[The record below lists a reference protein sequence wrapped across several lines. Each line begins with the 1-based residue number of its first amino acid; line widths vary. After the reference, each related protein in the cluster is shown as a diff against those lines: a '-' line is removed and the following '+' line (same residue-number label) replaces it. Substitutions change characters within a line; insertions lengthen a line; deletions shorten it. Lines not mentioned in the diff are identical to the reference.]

1 MHCTH
6 NNDDIIIKG
15 MNQIAEQF
23 QVQYLGELPRERMRI
38 RKDFRAF
45 VKWDRAH
52 KPLIMAEVN
61 AAMETWFASGVKFRR
76 DPMLGDGLPPDA
88 MQHAMPRIVGN
99 LLETAF
105 GRIAINVLEWE
116 GVREDLIGQVMMAAP
131 AFPLGVVA
139 PFGVT
144 HELNADFGVH
154 RQLLP
159 WAPVYTT
166 RQMQPKQ
173 RAEVVGS
180 RWYYLQASR
189 VYIFVAEQWAKIQA
203 QQRGESS
210 HRIEKFLDLQR
221 TLRAL
226 NFDLADRV
234 QYYECKLR
242 ELKDPEISELLANL
256 GKRRKSAAVKKSYQR
271 QRKLVQLRQQNL

>member
-1 MHCTH
+1 
-6 NNDDIIIKG
+6 
-15 MNQIAEQF
+15 MNKNMSKTEEL
-23 QVQYLGELPRERMRI
+23 LGEMRFVGYGPRKQLHI
-38 RKDFRAF
+38 RPDFRAF
-45 VKWDRAH
+45 VKWDRPH
-52 KPLIMAEVN
+52 KAPIMAEVN

-76 DPMLGDGLPPDA
+76 DPILGDALPPDV
-88 MQHAMPRIVGN
+88 MQYAMPLALKG

-105 GRIAINVLEWE
+105 GKIAINVLEWE
-116 GVREDLIGQVMMAAP
+116 GVREDLIGQVMMAMP
-131 AFPLGVVA
+131 AFPSGVVA

-144 HELNADFGVH
+144 HELNADFGV
-154 RQLLP
+154 RMQFLP
-159 WAPVYTT
+159 CAPVFTT

-203 QQRGESS
+203 QQRGESGR
-210 HRIEKFLDLQR
+210 RIEKFLDLQQ
-221 TLRAL
+221 TLIRL

-242 ELKDPEISELLANL
+242 ELKDPEISELLTML
-256 GKRRKSAAVKKSYQR
+256 GKKRKPAAVKKSYQR
-271 QRKLVQLRQQNL
+271 QRKLVQLCQENL